1 MAPVKLVCLLPV
13 RNGEADLPD
22 YFASVRQF
30 ADAVVALD
38 DGSTDA
44 TRELLAAEPLVT
56 LLLDNP
62 RRADYRGW
70 NEAADRARLLA
81 AAAALAP
88 DWIISLD
95 ADERLDPGDAR
106 ALRSFIEEE
115 ARPGYAYGLHVHRM
129 VHDLGQYDRAGLV
142 VFRLFA
148 FAPGQ
153 RFPDRRLHMI
163 PVPTAIPRRRWL
175 ETTLRIQHVASLT
188 EERRLARFEKYRQV
202 DPDHTYQSSY
212 VNLLAAPG
220 ELKPWRTRSPGT
232 PVLASPGKLVALPQ
246 PDAALAAP
254 ALAGPRPV
262 LSAIIIARDEEA
274 RIARAVASVV
284 GQACPH
290 PVEVI
295 VVTSGTDRTAAIVR
309 AHFPTV
315 TLVELPDP
323 ALPGEARNAGL
334 RVARGE
340 YISFPGAHV
349 ELPPG
354 SLAARVRAHD
364 LGYDMVTGV
373 TLNGTRTRA
382 GWASYF
388 LDHSN
393 VLPGFP
399 SAELTYAPW
408 HCSYRREALLAV
420 GGFPENLR
428 AGEDTVINEELFR
441 RGYLA
446 FRAQDL
452 YLIHHSPCRT
462 PWRLLR
468 HHFTR
473 GRGYARIL
481 RAGDGQSTPRRP
493 GLIARH
499 LLPTSI
505 TGRLALTSQ
514 NVRAG
519 AGDPA
524 LLREY
529 RRAYPLLVAAVCAA
543 WAGALVELLHP
554 VASPIDRVSARQPEA
569 EVT

>member
-22 YFASVRQF
+22 YFASVRRF

-106 ALRSFIEEE
+106 ALRAFIEEE
-115 ARPGYAYGLHVHRM
+115 DLPGYAYGLHVHRM

-188 EERRLARFEKYRQV
+188 EERRLTRFEKYRQV

-232 PVLASPGKLVALPQ
+232 PVLASPGKLVALPES
-246 PDAALAAP
+246 DA

-334 RVARGE
+334 HVPRETIDRCIE
-340 YISFPGAHV
+340 YVKRSQNP
-349 ELPPG
+349 
-354 SLAARVRAHD
+354 D
-364 LGYDMVTGV
+364 
-373 TLNGTRTRA
+373 
-382 GWASYF
+382 
-388 LDHSN
+388 
-393 VLPGFP
+393 
-399 SAELTYAPW
+399 
-408 HCSYRREALLAV
+408 
-420 GGFPENLR
+420 GGFMYMLTGGDSAFPRSAAGVVALYSAGIYEGPELSKGLEYLMHHLPR
-428 AGEDTVINEELFR
+428 GDAFSRETHYFYGHYYAVQAMWHAGGQHWNSWYPAIRDELVSR
-441 RGYLA
+441 QHADGSWMDSICVEYGTAMACIVLQMPNNYL
-446 FRAQDL
+446 
-452 YLIHHSPCRT
+452 
-462 PWRLLR
+462 
-468 HHFTR
+468 
-473 GRGYARIL
+473 
-481 RAGDGQSTPRRP
+481 
-493 GLIARH
+493 
-499 LLPTSI
+499 
-505 TGRLALTSQ
+505 
-514 NVRAG
+514 
-519 AGDPA
+519 
-524 LLREY
+524 
-529 RRAYPLLVAAVCAA
+529 
-543 WAGALVELLHP
+543 
-554 VASPIDRVSARQPEA
+554 PIFQR
-569 EVT
+569 